1 MLVAFLHTD
10 DLCMGSS
17 IYAPDEGGGN
27 VERMLTDYQYML
39 ETLPLYPI
47 SSLSV

>member
-1 MLVAFLHTD
+1 
-10 DLCMGSS
+10 MGSS
-17 IYAPDEGGGN
+17 IYAPDEGGGGGGEGN

-47 SSLSV
+47 SSLSA